1 VLAPSDLNEITR
13 IIVLKAIEVHRAL
26 GPGLLESTYLRCLVY
41 ELILAGLQVE
51 VQKPLPVRYKD
62 VYLECGYRLDI
73 LVEGKVVIEVK
84 SVDQLAPIHH
94 AQMLTYLKLSGC
106 RIGLILN
113 FNVRTMVTGIK
124 PVMNGYQE

>member
-1 VLAPSDLNEITR
+1 MLAPSDLNEITR